1 MNSNPVIYIIIHNT
15 KDISYVG
22 STFNYERRISNHK
35 FNCNKNRDCLVYNVI
50 NNNGGWDNFDKF
62 IIESCDKDITK
73 EELKK
78 LEQEYINILK
88 RLMNTIKAYIT
99 LEDLTLYRKH
109 YYNNYNK
116 INYERMKEY
125 RKLYYREYNKI
136 NYDKMKEYR
145 KLYYNN
151 NKEKWIIKKF

>member
-1 MNSNPVIYIIIHNT
+1 MNPVIYIIIHNT
-15 KDISYVG
+15 KNLSYIG
-22 STFNYERRISNHK
+22 STTNFQTRIHNHK
-35 FNCNKNRDCLVYNVI
+35 CNSNKKKDCLIYNII
-50 NNNGGWDNFDKF
+50 NSEGGWDNFDKF
-62 IIESCDKDITK
+62 ILEECDKNISRC
-73 EELKK
+73 ELKI

-88 RLMNTIKAYIT
+88 PLMNKNKAHLII
-99 LEDLTLYRKH
+99 EDVLLYRRQ

-145 KLYYNN
+145 KLYYYN
-151 NKEKWIIKKF
+151 NKEKWIK